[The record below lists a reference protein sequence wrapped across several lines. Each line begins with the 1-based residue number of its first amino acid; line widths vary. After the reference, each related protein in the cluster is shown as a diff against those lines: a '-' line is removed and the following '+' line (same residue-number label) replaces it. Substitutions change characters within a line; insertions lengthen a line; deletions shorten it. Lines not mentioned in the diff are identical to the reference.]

1 MTLYRRITYQLQF
14 ILPGL
19 YKERYFKNL
28 KALSEE
34 NYCERNVEPELVW
47 IKNYLNKKS
56 VILDIGAN
64 AGSFLYQL
72 EEKLDNDNIF
82 AFEPNQ
88 KLYRRLRRIFPQMNI
103 LPFAVSDENT
113 TAEFKIPVING
124 EVLDTRG
131 TLKTDFKET
140 GEHTKV
146 TQQVKVIKLDD
157 WAGID
162 NFTRL
167 DFIKIDVE
175 GNEMHTLNGAVQT
188 IKKFRPTLM
197 VEMEQRHHEENIL
210 NYILQVEKW
219 GYDAQFLS
227 RKTFQLEKLTPALIE
242 QQAENEL
249 KNTEQYINN
258 IIFTPKK
265 SQK

>member
-1 MTLYRRITYQLQF
+1 MWLYRRITYQLQF

-28 KALSEE
+28 KSLSEE
-34 NYCERNVEPELVW
+34 NFSERNVEPELVW

-72 EEKLDNDNIF
+72 EKKLDNDNIF

-88 KLYRRLRRIFPQMNI
+88 KLYRRLRRIFPKMNI
-103 LPFAVSDENT
+103 LPFAISDENK

-124 EVLDTRG
+124 KALNTRG
-131 TLKTDFKET
+131 TLKTSFKET
-140 GEHTKV
+140 GEHTNV
-146 TQQVKVIKLDD
+146 THQVKVIKLDD

-162 NFTRL
+162 NLTRL

-175 GNEMHTLNGAVQT
+175 GNEMHTLKGAVNT
-188 IKKFRPTLM
+188 IIKFRPTLM
-197 VEMEQRHHEENIL
+197 VEMEQRHHEEKIL
-210 NYILQVEKW
+210 NFILQVEKW
-219 GYDAQFLS
+219 GYDAQFLN
-227 RKTFQLEKLTPALIE
+227 RETFQLEKLTETIIE
-242 QQAENEL
+242 QQANNEF
-249 KNTEQYINN
+249 KNRQQYINN
-258 IIFTPKK
+258 IIFTPQK
-265 SQK
+265 SRK